1 MGPIVHPYPFLA
13 LLGGN
18 AKSLLI
24 MLENRYKYPRPSH
37 PLDAILKAWERETLP
52 PFTPQKKMQALP
64 IPSQQIKKLEQEAH
78 AAQVRAILLANAK
91 TRRGY

>member
-1 MGPIVHPYPFLA
+1 MGEEH
-13 LLGGN
+13 
-18 AKSLLI
+18 
-24 MLENRYKYPRPSH
+24 RPPVIH
-37 PLDAILKAWERETLP
+37 PLPLT
-52 PFTPQKKMQALP
+52 TPGKKMQDLP

>member
-1 MGPIVHPYPFLA
+1 MGEGDPPTL
-13 LLGGN
+13 
-18 AKSLLI
+18 
-24 MLENRYKYPRPSH
+24 H
-37 PLDAILKAWERETLP
+37 PL
-52 PFTPQKKMQALP
+52 KKMQALP